1 MNTTVGSG
9 QFAGETAGVPGVSVV
24 VLSRPDAADLADSL
38 ASLSG
43 QHEVPGRLEVVLV
56 LFGSPGALGEA
67 QAFRR
72 LYPDL
77 RLRVVSR
84 RDADRAAAREAG
96 IAAAR
101 CEYLTIIDGG
111 DAVGPAFVRT
121 LHEAA
126 RPGIIP
132 MIEPSGG
139 TPGKEPG
146 QALRAEDLA
155 AALAFDGGKLL
166 PTARAQ
172 HITTERGAGKR
183 ADASF
188 WAQLLASAEFSL
200 QACGGGAA
208 AGYHRRPAEP
218 DADGFAVSV
227 TEPLAVIE
235 GIESAM
241 DIASESAVSA
251 MDAWIGAEAGRLRA
265 YVEDHPAQRQRV
277 IDAIDNSAIINVP
290 AGEINA
296 GTATGLVISY
306 CFPPYVDTAAVVAA
320 KRVRQRGEVVDV
332 IFNAMDRLRHTEM
345 STRRIADPFISREA
359 AIPSPSAFASWAS
372 IESFREL
379 GIAQIEA
386 WEEQQGCYRNV
397 YSRAQF
403 AASHFLAADY
413 KLSRPTVRWTAE
425 FSDPLSRDVQGKERG
440 APAEEGP
447 FLRRLRTGFRERG
460 VEPPASDN
468 TFVWCEWAAYVLAD
482 EVLFTN
488 VNQREYMLG
497 LCPDAVAGMV
507 RAKSVIA
514 PHPTLPP
521 SFYSM
526 QHPEYAIPPDQ
537 VNIAY
542 FGNFYATRGLDDLLV
557 AMAGLPASQREKVC
571 LHVFTGTPDELR
583 RRGAELDLD
592 RQLRVGPYFG
602 FLDFLNLTTRL
613 DCLLVN
619 DAVTDSQV
627 RNPFLPSKWSDYR
640 GSGTPVWGLLEE
652 GSPLSAEPL
661 TYTSPVGDVEAA
673 RQVLIDLITA
683 HGQDRD
689 TGARPAVV
697 S

>member
-1 MNTTVGSG
+1 MNSTVDGG
-9 QFAGETAGVPGVSVV
+9 KFAGETIRVRGVTVV
-24 VLSRPDAADLADSL
+24 VLSQPDAADLADSL
-38 ASLSG
+38 APLSG
-43 QHEVPGRLEVVLV
+43 QEEVPGGLEVVLV
-56 LFGSPGALGEA
+56 LFGSPGAPGGS
-67 QAFRR
+67 QALRG

-84 RDADRAAAREAG
+84 RDPDRAAAREAG

-101 CEYLTIIDGG
+101 CQYLTIIDGG
-111 DAVGPAFVRT
+111 DTVGPAFVRT
-121 LHEAA
+121 LYEAA
-126 RPGIIP
+126 RPGVIP
-132 MIEPSGG
+132 VIEPSG
-139 TPGKEPG
+139 TTLGKRPG
-146 QALRAEDLA
+146 QAIDAGDFA

-172 HITTERGAGKR
+172 HITTGRVGGKR

-200 QACGGGAA
+200 QVCEGGAG

-218 DADGFAVSV
+218 DADGFTASV
-227 TEPLAVIE
+227 TGPLAVIE
-235 GIESAM
+235 GIESSM
-241 DIASESAVSA
+241 DLASESAVRA
-251 MDAWIGAEAGRLRA
+251 LDAWIGAEGGQLRA
-265 YVEDHPAQRQRV
+265 YVEDQPAQRQRV
-277 IDAIDNSAIINVP
+277 IDAIDNSAVIRFPSREFNR
-290 AGEINA
+290 GM
-296 GTATGLVISY
+296 ATGLVISY

-359 AIPSPSAFASWAS
+359 AIPSPSAFASWDS

-386 WEEQQGCYRNV
+386 WEEQQGCYRTV

-403 AASHFLAADY
+403 AASHFAAAEY
-413 KLSRPTVRWTAE
+413 KLNRPAVRWTAE

-440 APAEEGP
+440 APAEDGP
-447 FLRRLRTGFRERG
+447 FLSRLRAGFRERG

-497 LCPDAVAGMV
+497 LCPEAVADMV

-514 PHPTLPP
+514 PHPTLPA

-526 QHPEYAIPPDQ
+526 QQPEYLIPPDR

-557 AMAGLPASQREKVC
+557 AIAGLAAGHREKVC
-571 LHVFTGTPDELR
+571 LHVFTTTPDDLR

-602 FLDFLNLTTRL
+602 FLDFLNLTTRF

-619 DAVTDSQV
+619 DAITDSQMC
-627 RNPFLPSKWSDYR
+627 NPFLPSKWSDYR
-640 GSGTPVWGLLEE
+640 GSGTPVWGLVEE
-652 GSPLSAEPL
+652 GSPLSAEPV
-661 TYTSPVGDVEAA
+661 TYTSPVGDAAAA
-673 RQVLIDLITA
+673 RQVLLDLIAA
-683 HGQDRD
+683 HGQDRG
-689 TGARPAVV
+689 TATLPAVV